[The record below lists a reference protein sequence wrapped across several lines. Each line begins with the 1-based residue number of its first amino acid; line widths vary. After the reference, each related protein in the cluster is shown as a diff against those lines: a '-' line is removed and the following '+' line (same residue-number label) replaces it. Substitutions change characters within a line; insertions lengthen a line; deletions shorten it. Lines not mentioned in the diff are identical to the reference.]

1 LERKLSKNCCPKLR
15 RGLTIHSTGLATSSA
30 FSLKLIARRLIRALG
45 GYKVSKMKHLMTCAL
60 SLLLLTGIA
69 ATNGVSRSLLA
80 DKFPAGITGR
90 LTDPSGAV
98 IVGARIRIIARS
110 TQKAFSFETNPEGEY
125 VANLDPDVYDVEA
138 EAVGFK
144 KAKRKAI
151 PVLREARSFV
161 DFMLEPTGE
170 TTDSQHP

>member
-1 LERKLSKNCCPKLR
+1 M
-15 RGLTIHSTGLATSSA
+15 
-30 FSLKLIARRLIRALG
+30 
-45 GYKVSKMKHLMTCAL
+45 VSKMKYLITYTL
-60 SLLLLTGIA
+60 TLLLLMSVA
-69 ATNGVSRSLLA
+69 ATNGVSRSLLV
-80 DKFPAGITGR
+80 DKFPSGITGR

-110 TQKAFSFETNPEGEY
+110 TKKVFSLETNPEGEY

-138 EAVGFK
+138 EAAGFK
-144 KAKRKAI
+144 KTKRKSI

-170 TTDSQHP
+170 TTDPQHP